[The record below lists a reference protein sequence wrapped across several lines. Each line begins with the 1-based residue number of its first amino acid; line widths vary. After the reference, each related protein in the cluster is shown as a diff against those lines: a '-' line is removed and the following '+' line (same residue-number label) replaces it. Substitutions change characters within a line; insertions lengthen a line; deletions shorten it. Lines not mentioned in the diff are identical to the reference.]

1 MKPLNFKISSGLKSI
16 IGKELITDDFIA
28 VFELVKN
35 AFDAHAKEVK
45 IIFKNFLPSK
55 NGNPKIIIYDN
66 GYGMNYDDLINKWL
80 FVAYSSKRDGTEYD
94 DYRDKIDSK
103 RIFAGAKGI
112 GRFSCDKLGSH
123 LQLSSKKK
131 EDNASIESLYV
142 DWDEFEEDSKREFGN
157 IKVTHEEKSK
167 IDFNLKHGTILE
179 ITGVRNPES
188 WDITKLEKLKRSLE
202 KLINPNQDN
211 DSKNFSIDIL
221 IEGIDDLPENSKSEQ
236 NLKYR
241 FLEVSKK
248 VENTIFEKLGIKTT
262 QIISKISSDG
272 KYITTTLNDRGRRIY
287 TIKEHNT
294 YRYYSLEDKA
304 DKFLSN
310 LQVQVFFL
318 NRSAK
323 SSFTRLMGVHAV
335 GYGSIF
341 LYKNGFRVYP
351 FGEEGEDLLRIDRRK
366 AQGFSRY
373 LGTRDVIGRIEING
387 DNIDLKESTSRSEGL
402 IQNEAFEKMCEFF
415 TKKAFTRLEKYTI
428 EVIEWGN
435 ERITKLN
442 DKEITLPPLQ
452 SDDVRS
458 QIEDIIK
465 KLSTTEGVIEI
476 DYDDDFLSLLEE
488 SQEDSA
494 IKSLRNLA
502 REAKKTGNQETVK
515 QVEELEKKVKKVKE
529 DSDKAIKKAEEE
541 EKRAEKAEKVLEI
554 ADKIIEKQT
563 VKIKVEEDKN
573 KYFLASRKH
582 LNADSDGLIH
592 NIKIASPKIIATVDN
607 LVAEQ
612 KAGTLTPERLLS
624 DLYIIKFN
632 AEKVL
637 KSSELA
643 TLANFSQ
650 NNDAQTIEITAY
662 LRDYIRG
669 SKFTHALNRDNLKLT
684 KEINPLELS
693 LVIDNLEDNAKKWGA
708 SKMLIEIGKDEKG
721 KYSLLFSDDGQGLIP
736 KYLEEP
742 EQIFELTVSATNGS
756 GIGLYSVRQMLSKM
770 NAEIKFVNNSI
781 SLIGAAFRVTFN

>member
-1 MKPLNFKISSGLKSI
+1 MTPLNFKISSGLKSI

-55 NGNPKIIIYDN
+55 NGNPKIIIYDD
-66 GYGMNYDDLINKWL
+66 GYGMNHDDLLNKWL
-80 FVAYSSKRDGTEYD
+80 FVAYSSKRDGTEYE
-94 DYRDKIDSK
+94 DYRDKIESK

-131 EDNASIESLYV
+131 EDNAVVESLYV
-142 DWDEFEEDSKREFGN
+142 DWDEFEEDSKREFN
-157 IKVTHEEKSK
+157 IIKVTHEEKSK
-167 IDFNLKHGTILE
+167 IDFNLQSGTVLE

-188 WDITKLEKLKRSLE
+188 WDITKFEKLKRSLE

-211 DSKNFSIDIL
+211 DSKNFIIDIL
-221 IEGIDDLPENSKSEQ
+221 IEGIDDLAENSKTEQ
-236 NLKYR
+236 NLKFR

-248 VENTIFEKLGIKTT
+248 VENKIFETLGIKST
-262 QIISKISSDG
+262 QIVSEISADG
-272 KYITTTLNDRGRRIY
+272 KYITTTLTDREKRIY
-287 TIKEHNT
+287 TIKEHN
-294 YRYYSLEDKA
+294 YYKYYSLESKA
-304 DKFLSN
+304 DKFLSG
-310 LQVQVFFL
+310 LQTQIFYL

-323 SSFTRLMGVHAV
+323 ASFTRLMGVEPV
-335 GYGSIF
+335 KYGSIF
-341 LYKNGFRVYP
+341 LYKNGFRIYP
-351 FGEEGEDLLRIDRRK
+351 FGEAGEDILQIDRRK
-366 AQGFSRY
+366 QQGFARF
-373 LGTRDVIGRIEING
+373 LGTREIIGRIEING
-387 DNIDLKESTSRSEGL
+387 ENIDLRESTSRSEGL
-402 IQNEAFEKMCEFF
+402 IQNEAFERMCEFF
-415 TKKAFTRLEKYTI
+415 TRKAFMRLEKYTVD
-428 EVIEWGN
+428 VIEWGD

-442 DKEITLPPLQ
+442 DKEITLPALQ
-452 SDDVRS
+452 SEDVRN

-465 KLSTTEGVIEI
+465 NLTTTEGFIEI
-476 DYDDDFLSLLEE
+476 DYDDDFLSILEE
-488 SQEDSA
+488 RQEDSVV
-494 IKSLRNLA
+494 KSLRNIV
-502 REAKKTGNQETVK
+502 REAKKTGDEAKIREAEVLQK
-515 QVEELEKKVKKVKE
+515 IVKKTKE
-529 DSDKAIKKAEEE
+529 DSDKAIKKAETE
-541 EKRAEKAEKVLEI
+541 EKRADEAEKVVELAE
-554 ADKIIEKQT
+554 KIIDKQT
-563 VKIKVEEDKN
+563 VKIRVEEDKN

-582 LNADSDGLIH
+582 LNADADGLIH

-607 LVAEQ
+607 LIAEQ

-624 DLYIIKFN
+624 DLYTIKFN

-650 NNDAQTIEITAY
+650 NNDAQTIEVTAY

-669 SKFTHALNRDNLKLT
+669 SKFTHVINRENIKLT

-708 SKMLIEIGKDEKG
+708 SKMLIEIGTDEKG

-736 KYLEEP
+736 KYVEEP

-756 GIGLYSVRQMLSKM
+756 GIGLYSVKQILSKM
-770 NAEIKFVNNSI
+770 NANIKFVGNGI
-781 SLIGAAFRVTFN
+781 SLIGAAFRITFN